1 MTSILIMALLAIGLV
16 ACLVKADVID
26 LSAIIGAIR
35 ERSQPYRQ
43 RPLVTANEAGFFHF
57 LCRALPDHVILVQT
71 GMGALIATR
80 HDGRGAPSRGLRNTF
95 DRKLVDF
102 CIARRDTLE
111 VLALVELDDR
121 SHSAERDAKRDTI
134 TVAAG
139 YRTLR
144 CSSRSKPDAQQ
155 IRVALATA
163 LAGPPKVHFVN
174 YSDART
180 GTTGWSALA
189 AGLISKGGDRR

>member
-1 MTSILIMALLAIGLV
+1 MALLATGIV
-16 ACLVKADVID
+16 ACLVKAGVLD
-26 LSAIIGAIR
+26 LPSIATTIR

-43 RPLVTANEAGFFHF
+43 RPLATANEVGFFHL
-57 LCRALPDHVILVQT
+57 LCRALPDHVIFAQT
-71 GMGALIATR
+71 AMGALIATR
-80 HDGRGAPSRGLRNTF
+80 DDGNGPPSRGLRNTF
-95 DRKLVDF
+95 DRKIVDF

-121 SHSAERDAKRDTI
+121 SHSANRDAKRDAI

-155 IRVALATA
+155 IRVAFATA

-174 YSDART
+174 YSEPLPRAT
-180 GTTGWSALA
+180 AWSALA